1 MHAFSIIAI
10 RLLAVYLV
18 VRPLMAILSS
28 LPAAFASADEIESWR
43 ILFTAS
49 LLLPF
54 LLGAL
59 LWFKA
64 PALAKRLHPGEPTA
78 ENAVGEAG
86 LVRAGSFL
94 IGVYLVVQHLSSVI
108 SRWQWGGGLDAGS
121 LVALLLGLALM
132 LGATAMAK
140 LFERFRQF

>member
-64 PALAKRLHPGEPTA
+64 PALAQRLHPHDPSDERA
-78 ENAVGEAG
+78 LDERG

-94 IGVYLVVQHLSSVI
+94 IGVYLVVQHLSGVI

-121 LVALLLGLALM
+121 LIALLLGLALVF
-132 LGATAMAK
+132 GATAMAK